1 MSDYVWDPDA
11 ETWVESDSEFRDTWI
26 FPGSDGSGNLETD
39 FTVTETG
46 LIQDSGGNL
55 GTFKSGTWTP
65 YLGGDIKTFL
75 TGSSAPPTAVKGAGQ
90 KASQYIKKLF
100 SGEGSMADYGTAIA
114 GLLGLYEQMNKD
126 RSPKMWE
133 GKVEKTPYIAP
144 TVTPQYQAAIQQ
156 RPYGERLMGMDPF
169 SYAGGV
175 PAAAPAPTR
184 SIFARRPETPV
195 EETPITT
202 MPVTPP
208 EATRLPASGVSS
220 LLPIP
225 QAQGTALPIPERK
238 VERDVQGIALPVV
251 QSKVLGTDPGGVMNP
266 QPVQSYGLREGDLAQ
281 VRGGVRMAAEGGLM
295 EMARGGRAMPPRYL
309 RGQTDGMAD
318 KIPSNIDG
326 VQPAKLSHG
335 EFVIPADVVSHLG
348 NGNSDAGAKQLY
360 KMMDRVRQAR
370 TGTKKQG
377 RQINPEKFTPGG
389 IAGYAGGG
397 AVAFQTGG
405 ATGNTATGGTQTGGL
420 SPYIG
425 DYVAGPSGYLSKAWG
440 LSEKPYQAYQ
450 GPLTA
455 GLSPLQQ
462 QAIGDYGNLQVPGAM
477 GEATQTAGDVAG
489 KFGSMSY
496 SPVGETFG
504 AQQAQAYMNPY
515 LQAALDPQLRE
526 LTRQSDIARMSD
538 AARLAQAGA
547 FGGSRQAIMEAEGR
561 RNLLGKQSDVL
572 AQGYASAYDKAMQ
585 QFNEEQRRKIGEAQ
599 YGTDFGLKALEGQL
613 GAAKTQSGLAQAEFG
628 TGLEGLAAQMRA
640 GDVQRGAE
648 KESVEA
654 GIRQFQEA
662 QRYPY
667 EQLKFQQSMIQGLPV
682 STSTTTPNVS
692 MFSDLIGGIGGLLGL
707 YERLGKVGD

>member
-1 MSDYVWDPDA
+1 
-11 ETWVESDSEFRDTWI
+11 
-26 FPGSDGSGNLETD
+26 
-39 FTVTETG
+39 
-46 LIQDSGGNL
+46 
-55 GTFKSGTWTP
+55 
-65 YLGGDIKTFL
+65 
-75 TGSSAPPTAVKGAGQ
+75 
-90 KASQYIKKLF
+90 
-100 SGEGSMADYGTAIA
+100 MA
-114 GLLGLYEQMNKD
+114 
-126 RSPKMWE
+126 
-133 GKVEKTPYIAP
+133 
-144 TVTPQYQAAIQQ
+144 
-156 RPYGERLMGMDPF
+156 
-169 SYAGGV
+169 
-175 PAAAPAPTR
+175 
-184 SIFARRPETPV
+184 
-195 EETPITT
+195 
-202 MPVTPP
+202 
-208 EATRLPASGVSS
+208 
-220 LLPIP
+220 
-225 QAQGTALPIPERK
+225 IPERPI
-238 VERDVQGIALPVV
+238 ERDSRGNGLPIVESAL
-251 QSKVLGTDPGGVMNP
+251 LGTNPGGVMNP
-266 QPVQSYGLREGDLAQ
+266 QPVQTYGVQERDLAQ
-281 VRGGVRMAAEGGLM
+281 MREGVHLAAEGGLM
-295 EMARGGRAMPPRYL
+295 GLARGGRANRPRYL

-377 RQINPEKFTPGG
+377 KQINPEKFTPGG

-405 ATGNTATGGTQTGGL
+405 STAVNATGSGGTLTGGL

-440 LSEKPYQAYQ
+440 LSERPYQAYQ

-477 GEATQTAGDVAG
+477 GQATQTAGDVASR
-489 KFGSMSY
+489 FGSMSY

-504 AQQAQAYMNPY
+504 AQQAQQYMNPY

-526 LTRQSDIARMSD
+526 LTRQSDITRSAD

-572 AQGYASAYDKAMQ
+572 GQGYATAYDKAMQ

-599 YGTDFGLKALEGQL
+599 YGTDFGLKALQGQL
-613 GAAKTQSGLAQAEFG
+613 GAAQAQSQLGQAEFG
-628 TGLEGLAAQMRA
+628 AGLEGLAAQMRA

-648 KESVEA
+648 KENVA
-654 GIRQFQEA
+654 AQLAQFQEA

-682 STSTTTPNVS
+682 STSTTTPTTS
-692 MFSDLIGGIGGLLGL
+692 MFSDLTQGIGGLLGL

>member
-1 MSDYVWDPDA
+1 MAYTDEFGNIFGEAEDFENTPDWENVFVNTPDNPWVAGNVFDYDWSSP
-11 ETWVESDSEFRDTWI
+11 
-26 FPGSDGSGNLETD
+26 
-39 FTVTETG
+39 TG
-46 LIQDSGGNL
+46 TGFGMIKN
-55 GTFKSGTWTP
+55 
-65 YLGGDIKTFL
+65 YLG
-75 TGSSAPPTAVKGAGQ
+75 
-90 KASQYIKKLF
+90 KLLK
-100 SGEGSMADYGTAIA
+100 GEGSVADYGTAIA

-126 RSPKMWE
+126 RSPKTWE
-133 GKVEKTPYIAP
+133 GTVTKTPYTAP
-144 TVTPQYQAAIQQ
+144 TTTPEFIAAVQQ
-156 RPYGERLMGMDPF
+156 RPYGERVMGMDPF
-169 SYAGGV
+169 SYTGGV
-175 PAAAPAPTR
+175 PTAAPAPTK
-184 SIFARRPETPV
+184 SIFAPKP
-195 EETPITT
+195 PAPPPAATT
-202 MPVTPP
+202 SAP
-208 EATRLPASGVSS
+208 ATAAPAAAPASGVSS

-225 QAQGTALPIPERK
+225 QAQGTAMPIPQQITANDILEMAVKKRPIDMQYDLNKDQRITPADATAFSRLPK
-238 VERDVQGIALPVV
+238 VESPL
-251 QSKVLGTDPGGVMNP
+251 LGTNPGGVMNP
-266 QPVQSYGLREGDLAQ
+266 QPVQTYGVQERDLAQ
-281 VRGGVRMAAEGGLM
+281 MREGVHFAAEGGLM
-295 EMARGGRAMPPRYL
+295 GLAKGGRAMPPRYL

-377 RQINPEKFTPGG
+377 KQINPEKFTPGG

-405 ATGNTATGGTQTGGL
+405 TTVNPTGSGGTLTGGL

-440 LSEKPYQAYQ
+440 LSEKPYEAYK

-462 QAIGDYGNLQVPGAM
+462 QALGDYGNLQVPGAM
-477 GEATQTAGDVAG
+477 GEATRTAGDVAG
-489 KFGSMSY
+489 RFGSMSY

-504 AQQAQAYMNPY
+504 AQQAQQYMNPY

-526 LTRQSDIARMSD
+526 LTRQSDITRSAD

-572 AQGYASAYDKAMQ
+572 GQGYATAYDKAMQ

-599 YGTDFGLKALEGQL
+599 YGTDFGLKALQGQL
-613 GAAKTQSGLAQAEFG
+613 GAAQAQSGLAQSEFA
-628 TGLEGLAAQMRA
+628 TGLQGLSAQMQA

-648 KESVEA
+648 KENVA
-654 GIRQFQEA
+654 AQLAQFQEA

-682 STSTTTPNVS
+682 STSTTTPTTS
-692 MFSDLIGGIGGLLGL
+692 MFGDLMQGIGGLLGL
-707 YERLGKVGD
+707 YKDLGGKIGG

>member
-1 MSDYVWDPDA
+1 MSDYVWDPD
-11 ETWVESDSEFRDTWI
+11 TESWIDSESEFTPTY
-26 FPGSDGSGNLETD
+26 FYPPGANPEQDYVVTD
-39 FTVTETG
+39 TG
-46 LIQDSGGNL
+46 LIRDVGGNL

-65 YLGGDIKTFL
+65 YTGGDISTFL
-75 TGSSAPPTAVKGAGQ
+75 TGSSAPTGVARTAAQ

-100 SGEGSMADYGTAIA
+100 TGEGSIADYGTAIA
-114 GLLGLYEQMNKD
+114 GLMGLYEQMNKD

-133 GKVEKTPYIAP
+133 GKVTKTPYVAP
-144 TVTPQYQAAIQQ
+144 TVTPQYQAAVQQ
-156 RPYGERLMGMDPF
+156 RPYGERLMGMNPF
-169 SYAGGV
+169 TYTGGI
-175 PAAAPAPTR
+175 AAATPAPTG
-184 SIFARRPETPV
+184 SIFTAKPPETEP
-195 EETPITT
+195 EKQ
-202 MPVTPP
+202 PVTTTPTTP
-208 EATRLPASGVSS
+208 VTEGPMPMPASGVSK

-225 QAQGTALPIPERK
+225 EKYTA
-238 VERDVQGIALPVV
+238 A
-251 QSKVLGTDPGGVMNP
+251 T
-266 QPVQSYGLREGDLAQ
+266 
-281 VRGGVRMAAEGGLM
+281 AAEGGLM
-295 EMARGGRAMPPRYL
+295 GYAKGGRAMPPRYL

-348 NGNSDAGAKQLY
+348 NGNSDAGAKVLY
-360 KMMDRVRQAR
+360 KMMDRVRRAR

-377 RQINPEKFTPGG
+377 RRINPEKFTPGG

-405 ATGNTATGGTQTGGL
+405 TAVNATGSGGTLTGGL

-440 LSEKPYQAYQ
+440 LGDKPYEAYQ

-455 GLSPLQQ
+455 GVSPLQQ
-462 QAIGDYGNLQVPGAM
+462 QALGDYSKLQVPGAM
-477 GEATQTAGDVAG
+477 GQAAATAGDVAG
-489 KFGSMSY
+489 KFGGMGY

-504 AQQAQAYMNPY
+504 AQQAMNYMNPY
-515 LQAALDPQLRE
+515 LQAALDPQLKE

-538 AARLAQAGA
+538 AARLSQAGA
-547 FGGSRQAIMEAEGR
+547 FGGSRQAIMESEGR

-572 AQGYASAYDKAMQ
+572 GQGYATAYDKAMQ
-585 QFNEEQRRKIGEAQ
+585 QFNADQARKIGEAQ
-599 YGTDFGLKALEGQL
+599 YGTDFGLKALQGQL
-613 GAAKTQSGLAQAEFG
+613 GAAQTQSQLGQAEFG
-628 TGLEGLAAQMRA
+628 AGLEGLAAQMRA

-682 STSTTTPNVS
+682 STSTTTPTTS
-692 MFSDLIGGIGGLLGL
+692 MFSDLLGGVGGLLGL
-707 YERLGKVGD
+707 YKDLSGGTGGKKP

>member
-1 MSDYVWDPDA
+1 MAYTDEFGNIFGEAEDFANTPDWQDVFVNTPDNPWVAGDVFDYDWSNP
-11 ETWVESDSEFRDTWI
+11 
-26 FPGSDGSGNLETD
+26 
-39 FTVTETG
+39 TG
-46 LIQDSGGNL
+46 TGFGMIKN
-55 GTFKSGTWTP
+55 
-65 YLGGDIKTFL
+65 YLG
-75 TGSSAPPTAVKGAGQ
+75 
-90 KASQYIKKLF
+90 KLF
-100 SGEGSMADYGTAIA
+100 KGEGSMADYGTAIA

-126 RSPKMWE
+126 RSPKTWE
-133 GKVEKTPYIAP
+133 GTVTKTPYTAP
-144 TVTPQYQAAIQQ
+144 TTTPEFIAAVQQ
-156 RPYGERLMGMDPF
+156 RPYGERVMGMDPF
-169 SYAGGV
+169 SYTGGV
-175 PAAAPAPTR
+175 PTAAPAPTK
-184 SIFARRPETPV
+184 SIFAPKPTASTVASAAPAAAA
-195 EETPITT
+195 P
-202 MPVTPP
+202 
-208 EATRLPASGVSS
+208 AAASAALPASGVSS

-225 QAQGTALPIPERK
+225 QAQGTAMAIPERPI
-238 VERDVQGIALPVV
+238 ERDSRGNPLPVV
-251 QSKVLGTDPGGVMNP
+251 ESALLGTNPGGVMNP
-266 QPVQSYGLREGDLAQ
+266 VKT
-281 VRGGVRMAAEGGLM
+281 AAEGGLM
-295 EMARGGRAMPPRYL
+295 SMARGGSLPPRYL

-377 RQINPEKFTPGG
+377 KQINPEKFTPGG

-405 ATGNTATGGTQTGGL
+405 TTVNPTGSGGTLTGGL

-425 DYVAGPSGYLSKAWG
+425 SYIAGPDGYLSKAWG
-440 LSEKPYQAYQ
+440 LSEKPYEAYK

-504 AQQAQAYMNPY
+504 AQQAQQYMNPY

-526 LTRQSDIARMSD
+526 LTRQSDITRSAD

-561 RNLLGKQSDVL
+561 RNLLGKQADVL
-572 AQGYASAYDKAMQ
+572 GQGYATAYDKAMQ

-599 YGTDFGLKALEGQL
+599 YGTDFGLKALQGQL
-613 GAAKTQSGLAQAEFG
+613 GAAQAQSGLAQSEFA
-628 TGLEGLAAQMRA
+628 TGLQGLAAQMQA
-640 GDVQRGAE
+640 GDVQRGVE
-648 KESVEA
+648 KENVA
-654 GIRQFQEA
+654 AQLAQWQEA
-662 QRYPY
+662 QKYPY

-682 STSTTTPNVS
+682 STSTTTPTTS
-692 MFSDLIGGIGGLLGL
+692 MFADLTGGIGTLLNMYAKLKGA
-707 YERLGKVGD
+707 GG